1 HPPYV
6 IAKSS
11 GRFIGVAAVNGT
23 SELRL
28 TGFAIELLDILA
40 RALGLDYEV
49 RVSGEDYGS
58 LSPNGTWSGL
68 IRQVYEREADLGVG
82 DISITRERLEY
93 VDFTAPF
100 MQNGI
105 GILYR
110 DVDRHFKE
118 IPHFLRPWT
127 SELWLYV
134 LTAVLAT
141 SLLFSFLS
149 RLSSAEWVC
158 KRRAGSSCRKLSG
171 KGRLKNRFTLINSF
185 WFVLA
190 SLLQQGTDMFPR
202 YELQLLLFFV
212 ELANI
217 T

>member
-6 IAKSS
+6 IATSS

-40 RALGLDYEV
+40 RSLGLDYEV
-49 RVSGEDYGS
+49 RVSGEDGDYGS
-58 LSPNGTWSGL
+58 VSPSGRWTGL
-68 IRQVYEREADLGVG
+68 LRAVYEREADLAVG

-110 DVDRHFKE
+110 NVDRQYYE
-118 IPHFLRPWT
+118 TPPFLRPWT
-127 SELWLYV
+127 SELWLCV
-134 LTAVLAT
+134 LTAALAT
-141 SLLFSFLS
+141 SVLFAFLS
-149 RLSSAEWVC
+149 RLSPAEWVC
-158 KRRAGSSCRKLSG
+158 RRRAQSSGRKLAG
-171 KGRLKNRFTLINSF
+171 KASLKNRFTLINSF

-190 SLLQQGTDMFPR
+190 SLLQQGTDIFPR
-202 YELQLLLFFV
+202 YKTV
-212 ELANI
+212 TVVLALKL
-217 T
+217 